1 MLPNKLCQALNS
13 GKFLVTAECL
23 PPAGADAKALL
34 AAASALPE
42 ALDAIVLPD
51 NPDRI
56 RISSF
61 AAAAFLRKKKNTAVI
76 MSMTTRDRNRCALM
90 SDALGAS
97 AVGISGILCASGN
110 HQSLSVCKEA
120 ASSNGVDSVQLVQML
135 KRMVLHGTLTYV
147 DEIEKKISL
156 QIGALAEP
164 YLEPAELNLIR
175 VRKKVAVG
183 ADFLLTQAVFD
194 VAGFE
199 KWMSSVRKLGLDK
212 RTAILAG
219 ILIPD
224 SDEKVRKLQTLRTY
238 GPIGD
243 AVVGRIAKAADPAE
257 EGVALAAEIAKTV
270 RNIPG
275 VRGIH
280 IICGGCEAL
289 AKKLIK
295 QAELFA

>member
-23 PPAGADAKALL
+23 PPAGADAEALL
-34 AAASALPE
+34 TAASALPE
-42 ALDAIVLPD
+42 SLDAIVLPD

-56 RISSF
+56 RISAF
-61 AAAAFLRKKKNTAVI
+61 AAAALLRRKKNTAVI

-120 ASSNGVDSVQLVQML
+120 ASANGIDSIQLVQML
-135 KRMVLHGTLTYV
+135 KRMILHGTLPNAE
-147 DEIEKKISL
+147 DIKKKISM

-164 YLEPAELNLIR
+164 YLEPVELNLIR

-183 ADFLLTQAVFD
+183 ADFLLTQAIFD

-199 KWMSSVRKLGLDK
+199 KWMASVRGLGLDK
-212 RTAILAG
+212 RTAILASV
-219 ILIPD
+219 LIPD
-224 SDEKVRKLQTLRTY
+224 SEEKARKLQTLRTY
-238 GPIGD
+238 GPLGD
-243 AVVGRIAKAADPAE
+243 AVVDRIAKTADPAR
-257 EGVALAAEIAKTV
+257 EGVALAVEIAKKV
-270 RNIPG
+270 KEIPG

-280 IICGGCEAL
+280 ILCGGCETL
-289 AKKLIK
+289 ANKLIK
-295 QAELFA
+295 QAELFN